1 MKWKEGETKDVI
13 PNVTDALDISTN
25 LMLCGNYA

>member
-1 MKWKEGETKDVI
+1 MKWNEGETKDVV
-13 PNVTDALDISTN
+13 PNVTDTLDISTN